1 MKKVAILLL
10 AILIF
15 SCSDDDEKGTVEN
28 KGQWAMIFNESVKN
42 DSNPVDKTEKFM
54 FDGERLIQHIIKQRY
69 FEEEISN
76 EVNLNYSDNQV
87 TVTTDYLTLVYT
99 LNSEGYASQ
108 CVYSLSSQNRI
119 YQFSYSAEGYLTG
132 IVENIDNTEYSSTS
146 LTYENGDI
154 TSISSKMNGLENKFI
169 YTAFRQLNSEIARLH
184 KKFGTDVPVIAYF
197 QANTN
202 TYAPV
207 EKLRELYYSVLEC
220 PQVRGLSIGT
230 RADCLPDD
238 VLDLLSEL
246 NEKTALT
253 VEFGMQSMH
262 ESTIR
267 LINRC
272 CTHEE
277 FVSGF
282 NRLKSREIR
291 TCLHI
296 INGLPQETPDMMLET
311 VREAARLA
319 PSAVKLQMLHVIKG
333 TPLEK
338 LYLSGDVK
346 LLSREEYINIIVRQL
361 EVLPPEIVIERIT
374 GDGDKSKLIA
384 PKWSADKIAV
394 LGGIDK
400 RLANLDTWQG
410 KLYEAN

>member
-1 MKKVAILLL
+1 M
-10 AILIF
+10 
-15 SCSDDDEKGTVEN
+15 EKNPFKYTLDN
-28 KGQWAMIFNESVKN
+28 K
-42 DSNPVDKTEKFM
+42 
-54 FDGERLIQHIIKQRY
+54 RY
-69 FEEEISN
+69 HT
-76 EVNLNYSDNQV
+76 LNYYNRTNFGGKIYKASLNCGFTCPNLDGSRGTGGCIFCDGGSGYFTAPQ
-87 TVTTDYLTLVYT
+87 LTAV
-99 LNSEGYASQ
+99 Q
-108 CVYSLSSQNRI
+108 
-119 YQFSYSAEGYLTG
+119 
-132 IVENIDNTEYSSTS
+132 
-146 LTYENGDI
+146 
-154 TSISSKMNGLENKFI
+154 
-169 YTAFRQLNSEIARLH
+169 QLNSEIARLH

-220 PQVRGLSIGT
+220 PQVSGLSIGT

-253 VEFGMQSMH
+253 VELGMQSMH

-296 INGLPQETPDMMLET
+296 VNGLPQETPDMMLET
-311 VREAARLA
+311 ARETARLA
-319 PSAVKLQMLHVIKG
+319 PSAVKLQMLHVIKR

-346 LLSREEYINIIVRQL
+346 LLSREEYIDIIVRQL
-361 EVLPPEIVIERIT
+361 EVLPPEVVIERIT

>member
-1 MKKVAILLL
+1 M
-10 AILIF
+10 
-15 SCSDDDEKGTVEN
+15 EKNPFKYTLDN
-28 KGQWAMIFNESVKN
+28 K
-42 DSNPVDKTEKFM
+42 
-54 FDGERLIQHIIKQRY
+54 RY
-69 FEEEISN
+69 HT
-76 EVNLNYSDNQV
+76 LNYYNRTNFGGKIYKASLNCGFTCPNLDGSRG
-87 TVTTDYLTLVYT
+87 TDGCIFCDGGSGYFTAPQLTAV
-99 LNSEGYASQ
+99 Q
-108 CVYSLSSQNRI
+108 
-119 YQFSYSAEGYLTG
+119 
-132 IVENIDNTEYSSTS
+132 
-146 LTYENGDI
+146 
-154 TSISSKMNGLENKFI
+154 
-169 YTAFRQLNSEIARLH
+169 QLNSEIARLH

-220 PQVRGLSIGT
+220 PQVSGLSIGT

-253 VEFGMQSMH
+253 VELGMQSMH

-311 VREAARLA
+311 ARETARLA

-346 LLSREEYINIIVRQL
+346 LLSREEYIDIIVRQL
-361 EVLPPEIVIERIT
+361 EVLPPEVVIERIT

>member
-1 MKKVAILLL
+1 M
-10 AILIF
+10 
-15 SCSDDDEKGTVEN
+15 EK
-28 KGQWAMIFNESVKN
+28 
-42 DSNPVDKTEKFM
+42 NP
-54 FDGERLIQHIIKQRY
+54 
-69 FEEEISN
+69 
-76 EVNLNYSDNQV
+76 
-87 TVTTDYLTLVYT
+87 
-99 LNSEGYASQ
+99 
-108 CVYSLSSQNRI
+108 
-119 YQFSYSAEGYLTG
+119 
-132 IVENIDNTEYSSTS
+132 
-146 LTYENGDI
+146 
-154 TSISSKMNGLENKFI
+154 FI
-169 YTAFRQLNSEIARLH
+169 YTLDNKRYHTLNYYNRTNFGGKIYKASLNCGFTCPNLDGSRGTDGCIFCDGGSGYFTAPQLTAVQQLNSEIARLH

-220 PQVRGLSIGT
+220 PQVSGLSIGT

-253 VEFGMQSMH
+253 VELGMQSMH

-311 VREAARLA
+311 ARETARLA

-346 LLSREEYINIIVRQL
+346 LLSREEYIDIIVRQL
-361 EVLPPEIVIERIT
+361 EVLPPEVVIERIT
-374 GDGDKSKLIA
+374 GDGNKSKLIA

>member
-1 MKKVAILLL
+1 M
-10 AILIF
+10 
-15 SCSDDDEKGTVEN
+15 EKNPFKYTLDN
-28 KGQWAMIFNESVKN
+28 K
-42 DSNPVDKTEKFM
+42 
-54 FDGERLIQHIIKQRY
+54 RY
-69 FEEEISN
+69 HT
-76 EVNLNYSDNQV
+76 LNYYNRTNFGGKIYKASLNCGFTCPNLDGSRDTGGCIFCDGGSGYFTAPQ
-87 TVTTDYLTLVYT
+87 LTAV
-99 LNSEGYASQ
+99 Q
-108 CVYSLSSQNRI
+108 
-119 YQFSYSAEGYLTG
+119 
-132 IVENIDNTEYSSTS
+132 
-146 LTYENGDI
+146 
-154 TSISSKMNGLENKFI
+154 
-169 YTAFRQLNSEIARLH
+169 QLNSEIARLH

-207 EKLRELYYSVLEC
+207 EKLCELYYSVLEC

-253 VEFGMQSMH
+253 VELGMQSMH

-311 VREAARLA
+311 ARETARLA

-346 LLSREEYINIIVRQL
+346 LLSREEYIDIIVRQL
-361 EVLPPEIVIERIT
+361 EVLPPEVVIERIT

>member
-1 MKKVAILLL
+1 M
-10 AILIF
+10 
-15 SCSDDDEKGTVEN
+15 EKNPFKYTLDN
-28 KGQWAMIFNESVKN
+28 K
-42 DSNPVDKTEKFM
+42 
-54 FDGERLIQHIIKQRY
+54 RY
-69 FEEEISN
+69 HT
-76 EVNLNYSDNQV
+76 LNYYNRTNFGGKIYKASLNCGFTCPNLDGSRGTGGCIFCDGGSGYFTAPQ
-87 TVTTDYLTLVYT
+87 LTAV
-99 LNSEGYASQ
+99 Q
-108 CVYSLSSQNRI
+108 
-119 YQFSYSAEGYLTG
+119 
-132 IVENIDNTEYSSTS
+132 
-146 LTYENGDI
+146 
-154 TSISSKMNGLENKFI
+154 
-169 YTAFRQLNSEIARLH
+169 QLNSEIARLH

-197 QANTN
+197 QASTN

-220 PQVRGLSIGT
+220 PQVSGLSIGT

-253 VEFGMQSMH
+253 VELGMQSMH

-311 VREAARLA
+311 ARETARLA

-346 LLSREEYINIIVRQL
+346 LLSREEYIDIIVRQL
-361 EVLPPEIVIERIT
+361 EVLPPEVVIERIT

>member
-1 MKKVAILLL
+1 M
-10 AILIF
+10 
-15 SCSDDDEKGTVEN
+15 EKNPFKYTLDN
-28 KGQWAMIFNESVKN
+28 K
-42 DSNPVDKTEKFM
+42 
-54 FDGERLIQHIIKQRY
+54 RY
-69 FEEEISN
+69 HT
-76 EVNLNYSDNQV
+76 LNYYNRTNFGGKIYKASLNCGFTCPNLDGSRGTGGCIFCNGGSGYFTAPQ
-87 TVTTDYLTLVYT
+87 LTAV
-99 LNSEGYASQ
+99 Q
-108 CVYSLSSQNRI
+108 
-119 YQFSYSAEGYLTG
+119 
-132 IVENIDNTEYSSTS
+132 
-146 LTYENGDI
+146 
-154 TSISSKMNGLENKFI
+154 
-169 YTAFRQLNSEIARLH
+169 QLNSEIARLH

-220 PQVRGLSIGT
+220 PQVSGLSIGT

-253 VEFGMQSMH
+253 VELGMQSMH

-311 VREAARLA
+311 ARETARLA

-346 LLSREEYINIIVRQL
+346 LLSREEYIDIIVRQL
-361 EVLPPEIVIERIT
+361 EVLPPEVVIERIT

>member
-1 MKKVAILLL
+1 M
-10 AILIF
+10 
-15 SCSDDDEKGTVEN
+15 EKNPFKYTLDN
-28 KGQWAMIFNESVKN
+28 K
-42 DSNPVDKTEKFM
+42 
-54 FDGERLIQHIIKQRY
+54 RY
-69 FEEEISN
+69 HT
-76 EVNLNYSDNQV
+76 LNYYNRTNFGGKIYKASLNCGFTCPNLDGSRGIGGCIFCNGGSGYFTAPQ
-87 TVTTDYLTLVYT
+87 LTAV
-99 LNSEGYASQ
+99 Q
-108 CVYSLSSQNRI
+108 
-119 YQFSYSAEGYLTG
+119 
-132 IVENIDNTEYSSTS
+132 
-146 LTYENGDI
+146 
-154 TSISSKMNGLENKFI
+154 
-169 YTAFRQLNSEIARLH
+169 QLNSEIARLH

-220 PQVRGLSIGT
+220 PQVSGLSIGT

-253 VEFGMQSMH
+253 VELGMQSMH

-311 VREAARLA
+311 ARETARLA

-346 LLSREEYINIIVRQL
+346 LLSREEYIDIIVRQL
-361 EVLPPEIVIERIT
+361 EVLPPEVVIERIT

>member
-1 MKKVAILLL
+1 M
-10 AILIF
+10 
-15 SCSDDDEKGTVEN
+15 EKNPFKYTLDN
-28 KGQWAMIFNESVKN
+28 K
-42 DSNPVDKTEKFM
+42 
-54 FDGERLIQHIIKQRY
+54 RY
-69 FEEEISN
+69 HT
-76 EVNLNYSDNQV
+76 LNYYNRTNFGGKIYKASLNCGFTCPNLDGSRGIGGCIFCDGGSGYFTAPQ
-87 TVTTDYLTLVYT
+87 LTAV
-99 LNSEGYASQ
+99 Q
-108 CVYSLSSQNRI
+108 
-119 YQFSYSAEGYLTG
+119 
-132 IVENIDNTEYSSTS
+132 
-146 LTYENGDI
+146 
-154 TSISSKMNGLENKFI
+154 
-169 YTAFRQLNSEIARLH
+169 QLNSEIARLH

-220 PQVRGLSIGT
+220 PQVSGLSIGT

-253 VEFGMQSMH
+253 VELGMQSMH

-311 VREAARLA
+311 ARETARLA

-346 LLSREEYINIIVRQL
+346 LLSREEYIDIIVRQL
-361 EVLPPEIVIERIT
+361 EVLPPEVVIERIT
-374 GDGDKSKLIA
+374 GDGNKSKLIA

>member
-1 MKKVAILLL
+1 M
-10 AILIF
+10 
-15 SCSDDDEKGTVEN
+15 
-28 KGQWAMIFNESVKN
+28 
-42 DSNPVDKTEKFM
+42 
-54 FDGERLIQHIIKQRY
+54 
-69 FEEEISN
+69 
-76 EVNLNYSDNQV
+76 
-87 TVTTDYLTLVYT
+87 
-99 LNSEGYASQ
+99 
-108 CVYSLSSQNRI
+108 
-119 YQFSYSAEGYLTG
+119 
-132 IVENIDNTEYSSTS
+132 
-146 LTYENGDI
+146 
-154 TSISSKMNGLENKFI
+154 
-169 YTAFRQLNSEIARLH
+169 
-184 KKFGTDVPVIAYF
+184 PVIAYF

-238 VLDLLSEL
+238 ALDLLSEL

-253 VEFGMQSMH
+253 VELGMQSMH

-311 VREAARLA
+311 ARETARLA

-346 LLSREEYINIIVRQL
+346 LLSREEYIDIIVRQL
-361 EVLPPEIVIERIT
+361 EVLPPEVVIERIT

>member
-1 MKKVAILLL
+1 M
-10 AILIF
+10 
-15 SCSDDDEKGTVEN
+15 EKNPFKYTLDN
-28 KGQWAMIFNESVKN
+28 K
-42 DSNPVDKTEKFM
+42 
-54 FDGERLIQHIIKQRY
+54 RY
-69 FEEEISN
+69 HT
-76 EVNLNYSDNQV
+76 LNYYNRTNFGGKIYKASLNCGFTCPNLDGSRGTGGCIFCDGGSGYFTAPQ
-87 TVTTDYLTLVYT
+87 LTAV
-99 LNSEGYASQ
+99 Q
-108 CVYSLSSQNRI
+108 
-119 YQFSYSAEGYLTG
+119 
-132 IVENIDNTEYSSTS
+132 
-146 LTYENGDI
+146 
-154 TSISSKMNGLENKFI
+154 
-169 YTAFRQLNSEIARLH
+169 QLNSEIARLH

-220 PQVRGLSIGT
+220 PQVSGLSIGT

-253 VEFGMQSMH
+253 VELGMQSMH

-311 VREAARLA
+311 ARETARLA

-346 LLSREEYINIIVRQL
+346 LLSREEYTDIIVRQL
-361 EVLPPEIVIERIT
+361 EVLPPEVVIERIT

>member
-1 MKKVAILLL
+1 M
-10 AILIF
+10 
-15 SCSDDDEKGTVEN
+15 EKNPFKYTLDN
-28 KGQWAMIFNESVKN
+28 K
-42 DSNPVDKTEKFM
+42 
-54 FDGERLIQHIIKQRY
+54 RY
-69 FEEEISN
+69 HT
-76 EVNLNYSDNQV
+76 LNYYNRTNFGGKIYKASLNCGFTCPNLDGSRGTGGCIFCDGGSGYFTAPQ
-87 TVTTDYLTLVYT
+87 LTAV
-99 LNSEGYASQ
+99 Q
-108 CVYSLSSQNRI
+108 
-119 YQFSYSAEGYLTG
+119 
-132 IVENIDNTEYSSTS
+132 
-146 LTYENGDI
+146 
-154 TSISSKMNGLENKFI
+154 
-169 YTAFRQLNSEIARLH
+169 QLNSEIARLH

-220 PQVRGLSIGT
+220 PQVSGLSIGT

-253 VEFGMQSMH
+253 VELGIQSMH

-311 VREAARLA
+311 ARETARLA

-346 LLSREEYINIIVRQL
+346 LLSREEYIDIIVRQL
-361 EVLPPEIVIERIT
+361 EVLPPEVVIERIT

>member
-1 MKKVAILLL
+1 M
-10 AILIF
+10 
-15 SCSDDDEKGTVEN
+15 EKNPFKYTLDN
-28 KGQWAMIFNESVKN
+28 K
-42 DSNPVDKTEKFM
+42 
-54 FDGERLIQHIIKQRY
+54 RY
-69 FEEEISN
+69 HT
-76 EVNLNYSDNQV
+76 LNYYNRTNFGGKIYKASLNCGFTCPNLDGSRGIDGCIFCDGGSGYFTAPQ
-87 TVTTDYLTLVYT
+87 LTAV
-99 LNSEGYASQ
+99 Q
-108 CVYSLSSQNRI
+108 
-119 YQFSYSAEGYLTG
+119 
-132 IVENIDNTEYSSTS
+132 
-146 LTYENGDI
+146 
-154 TSISSKMNGLENKFI
+154 
-169 YTAFRQLNSEIARLH
+169 QLNSEIARLH

-220 PQVRGLSIGT
+220 PQVSGLSIGT

-253 VEFGMQSMH
+253 VELGMQSMH

-311 VREAARLA
+311 ARETARLA

-346 LLSREEYINIIVRQL
+346 LLSREEYIDIIVRQL
-361 EVLPPEIVIERIT
+361 EVLPPEVVIERIT

>member
-1 MKKVAILLL
+1 M
-10 AILIF
+10 
-15 SCSDDDEKGTVEN
+15 EKNPFKYTLDN
-28 KGQWAMIFNESVKN
+28 K
-42 DSNPVDKTEKFM
+42 
-54 FDGERLIQHIIKQRY
+54 RY
-69 FEEEISN
+69 HT
-76 EVNLNYSDNQV
+76 LNYYNHTNFGGKIYKASLNCGFTCPNLDGSRGTGGCIFCNGGSGYFTAPQ
-87 TVTTDYLTLVYT
+87 LTAV
-99 LNSEGYASQ
+99 Q
-108 CVYSLSSQNRI
+108 
-119 YQFSYSAEGYLTG
+119 
-132 IVENIDNTEYSSTS
+132 
-146 LTYENGDI
+146 
-154 TSISSKMNGLENKFI
+154 
-169 YTAFRQLNSEIARLH
+169 QLNSEIARLH

-220 PQVRGLSIGT
+220 PQVSGLSIGT

-253 VEFGMQSMH
+253 VELGMQSMH

-311 VREAARLA
+311 ARETARLA

-346 LLSREEYINIIVRQL
+346 LLSREEYIDIIVRQL
-361 EVLPPEIVIERIT
+361 EVLPPEVVIERIT

>member
-1 MKKVAILLL
+1 M
-10 AILIF
+10 
-15 SCSDDDEKGTVEN
+15 EKNPFKYTLDN
-28 KGQWAMIFNESVKN
+28 K
-42 DSNPVDKTEKFM
+42 
-54 FDGERLIQHIIKQRY
+54 RY
-69 FEEEISN
+69 HT
-76 EVNLNYSDNQV
+76 LNYYNRTNFGGKIYKAS
-87 TVTTDYLTLVYT
+87 
-99 LNSEGYASQ
+99 LNCGFTCPNLDGSRGTGGCIFCDGGSGYFTAPQ
-108 CVYSLSSQNRI
+108 L
-119 YQFSYSAEGYLTG
+119 
-132 IVENIDNTEYSSTS
+132 
-146 LTYENGDI
+146 
-154 TSISSKMNGLENKFI
+154 
-169 YTAFRQLNSEIARLH
+169 TAFRQLNSEIARLH

-253 VEFGMQSMH
+253 VELGMQSMH

-311 VREAARLA
+311 ARETARLA

-346 LLSREEYINIIVRQL
+346 LLSREEYIDIIVRQL

-374 GDGDKSKLIA
+374 GDGDKSRLIA

-400 RLANLDTWQG
+400 RLAELDTWQG

>member
-1 MKKVAILLL
+1 M
-10 AILIF
+10 
-15 SCSDDDEKGTVEN
+15 EKNPFKYTLDN
-28 KGQWAMIFNESVKN
+28 K
-42 DSNPVDKTEKFM
+42 
-54 FDGERLIQHIIKQRY
+54 RY
-69 FEEEISN
+69 HT
-76 EVNLNYSDNQV
+76 LNYYNRTNFGGKIYKASLNCGFTCPNLDGSRGTGGCTFCDGGSGYFTAPQ
-87 TVTTDYLTLVYT
+87 LTAV
-99 LNSEGYASQ
+99 Q
-108 CVYSLSSQNRI
+108 
-119 YQFSYSAEGYLTG
+119 
-132 IVENIDNTEYSSTS
+132 
-146 LTYENGDI
+146 
-154 TSISSKMNGLENKFI
+154 
-169 YTAFRQLNSEIARLH
+169 QLNSEIARLH

-207 EKLRELYYSVLEC
+207 EKLHELYYSVLEC

-246 NEKTALT
+246 NGKTALT
-253 VEFGMQSMH
+253 VELGMQSMH

-311 VREAARLA
+311 ARETARLA

-346 LLSREEYINIIVRQL
+346 LLSREEYIDIIVRQL
-361 EVLPPEIVIERIT
+361 EVLPPEVVIERIT

>member
-1 MKKVAILLL
+1 M
-10 AILIF
+10 
-15 SCSDDDEKGTVEN
+15 EK
-28 KGQWAMIFNESVKN
+28 
-42 DSNPVDKTEKFM
+42 NP
-54 FDGERLIQHIIKQRY
+54 
-69 FEEEISN
+69 
-76 EVNLNYSDNQV
+76 
-87 TVTTDYLTLVYT
+87 
-99 LNSEGYASQ
+99 
-108 CVYSLSSQNRI
+108 
-119 YQFSYSAEGYLTG
+119 
-132 IVENIDNTEYSSTS
+132 
-146 LTYENGDI
+146 
-154 TSISSKMNGLENKFI
+154 FI
-169 YTAFRQLNSEIARLH
+169 YTLDNKRYHTLNYYNRTNFGGKIYKASLNCGFTCPNLDGSRGTDGCIFCDGGSGYFTAPQLTAVQQLNSEIARLH

-207 EKLRELYYSVLEC
+207 EKLHELYYSVLEC

-238 VLDLLSEL
+238 ALDLLSEL

-253 VEFGMQSMH
+253 VELGMQSMH

-311 VREAARLA
+311 ARETARLA

-346 LLSREEYINIIVRQL
+346 LLSREEYIDIIVRQL
-361 EVLPPEIVIERIT
+361 EVLPPEVVIERIT